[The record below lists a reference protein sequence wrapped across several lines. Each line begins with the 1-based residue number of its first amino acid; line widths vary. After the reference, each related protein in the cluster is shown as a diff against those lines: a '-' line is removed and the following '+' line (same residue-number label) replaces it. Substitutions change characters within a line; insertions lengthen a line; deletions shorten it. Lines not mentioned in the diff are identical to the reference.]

1 MIRWFANNNI
11 AANFLMLAILLA
23 GFYVALN
30 KIPLEVQPAHTF
42 SNIRVTMSYRG
53 GTAKDVEQAVLIPIE
68 SALEGIEG
76 IEAVSAYGR
85 RGYGYLWID
94 VDPDA
99 PIKELLEEVKSRIDG
114 ITTFPGETEKPRVY
128 IPDTSHW
135 HEVLS
140 VAVTGN
146 LEEYELRRVAQRVQD
161 DLTAIDGISRVS
173 MEGSREYEI
182 SIEANQEVLNS
193 YNLGFQDISDA
204 IRRFSLDLPAGSID
218 SDSGTLTVRT
228 KGQAYTQQEF
238 GNIPIRAANG
248 AQVLL
253 KDVAK
258 VNDGFG
264 TDRIVA
270 RFNGENCMFLEVMR
284 TGKENAIAI
293 SDKVKKYVQSKTH
306 AFHKALISTHGM
318 TNPSLSGGA

>member
-11 AANFLMLAILLA
+11 AANFLMLAILLS
-23 GFYVALN
+23 GGYVAMN
-30 KIPLEVQPAHTF
+30 KIPLEVQPARVY
-42 SNIRVTMSYRG
+42 SNIRITMSYLG
-53 GTAKDVEQAVLIPIE
+53 GTARDVEQAVLIPIE
-68 SALEGIEG
+68 ASLEGLEGILS
-76 IEAVSAYGR
+76 VNSYGR

-94 VDPDA
+94 VDPDVE
-99 PIKELLEEVKSRIDG
+99 IRELLEEVKSRVDG
-114 ITTFPGETEKPRVY
+114 ITTFPGETEKPRIY

-146 LEEYELRRVAQRVQD
+146 LEEYELRRVAQKVQD
-161 DLTAIDGISRVS
+161 DLMAINGISRVS

-182 SIEANQEVLNS
+182 SIEANQEVLDS
-193 YNLGFQDISDA
+193 YNLGFRDLSDA

-228 KGQAYTQQEF
+228 RGQAYTHEEF

-248 AQVLL
+248 AEVLL

-258 VNDGFG
+258 VNDGFSKE
-264 TDRIVA
+264 RIIG
-270 RFNGENCMFLEVMR
+270 RFNG
-284 TGKENAIAI
+284 
-293 SDKVKKYVQSKTH
+293 
-306 AFHKALISTHGM
+306 
-318 TNPSLSGGA
+318 